1 MQSSDLPNQPK
12 TALIIEG
19 GGMRGVFAAGV
30 LDAFI
35 DKRHKPFSG
44 YYGVSAGALN
54 LISFLSGQRGR
65 NLDIYTGTCLEP
77 NFISLARH
85 IRGGNLFDLD
95 WFFERISKQFTIDSR
110 RFYQTLEGS
119 PMTVVTTC
127 TRTGYPVYHE
137 IAPDTD
143 KDDLFKILKA
153 SSALPMIYRSPIH
166 IDERTL
172 MDGSLS
178 DPLPVIKAIEDGFND
193 LVIIR
198 TRESNYR
205 KTISSGNR
213 LLAWQF
219 RKQPALSSL
228 IRQQYAIYNETL
240 DQLDDFREQGI
251 SITEICPETPLNST
265 RSTRNRNR
273 LVADYHRGY
282 AIGYN
287 LSGQDNSLTE

>member
-1 MQSSDLPNQPK
+1 MQSSDLSNQPK
-12 TALIIEG
+12 TALIVEG

-30 LDAFI
+30 LDAFA
-35 DKRHKPFSG
+35 DKRHKPFAG

-54 LISFLSGQRGR
+54 LLSFLSGQRGR

-110 RFYQTLEGS
+110 RFYQTLES
-119 PMTVVTTC
+119 SLMTVVTTC

-137 IAPDTD
+137 ITPDTD
-143 KDDLFKILKA
+143 RVDLFNILKA

-166 IDERTL
+166 VDERTL

-178 DPLPVIKAIEDGFND
+178 DPLPVIRAIEDGFND

-205 KTISSGNR
+205 KTASSSNR

-219 RKQPALSSL
+219 RKQPELSSL

-240 DQLDDFREQGI
+240 DQLDDFRERGI

-287 LSGQDNSLTE
+287 LLGQDNPLSE